1 MDVLSIT
8 LRRCTERYKTW
19 DSQLITG
26 EPLIKIFLLKK
37 FLAIHMEETEL
48 PLGLELRMG
57 DLQAILKYKLPQSTY
72 QKKVYASLEKLLGP
86 DGRQRI
92 TGIDPVK
99 QALAQKTDSE
109 ELVTPVTARSNS
121 TKIKGK
127 KTNSENSTKKPTK
140 KKKKS
145 F

>member
-1 MDVLSIT
+1 
-8 LRRCTERYKTW
+8 
-19 DSQLITG
+19 
-26 EPLIKIFLLKK
+26 
-37 FLAIHMEETEL
+37 MEETEL

-92 TGIDPVK
+92 AGIDPVE

-109 ELVTPVTARSNS
+109 ELVTPVTVPSNS

-127 KTNSENSTKKPTK
+127 QTNSDNSTKSQQREKRK
-140 KKKKS
+140 V
-145 F
+145 FF